1 MSLDAARPAPFGIA
15 TLAGLPLETVPA
27 SLARPVLGHALA
39 AMRRRYA
46 GVFARLADLGETLF
60 LIDPTDLPVAFLLR
74 PAGSQ
79 PMLALHKGVSE
90 QAGAAAT
97 IRAPLPT
104 LIALMEGRL
113 DGDAAFFGRDLVIEG
128 DMAAVLTL
136 RNALE
141 EGDIRVGETLI
152 EAAGPLAPL
161 LRRAALPFAGFH
173 RALDRRVTALQ
184 AALLQPVAARL
195 CILQAE
201 IVAMRALQASARPR
215 RRQEIES

>member
-1 MSLDAARPAPFGIA
+1 MSLDAARPAPFGIV
-15 TLAGLPLETVPA
+15 TLAGLPLETVPP

-60 LIDPTDLPVAFLLR
+60 LIDPTDLPVAFQLR
-74 PAGSQ
+74 PAGAH

-90 QAGAAAT
+90 QSGAAAT

-104 LIALMEGRL
+104 LIALMEGRI
-113 DGDAAFFGRDLVIEG
+113 DGDTAFFGRDLAIEG

-141 EGDIRVGETLI
+141 EGDIRIAETLI
-152 EAAGPLAPL
+152 EAAGPLTPL
-161 LRRAALPFAGFH
+161 LRRMASPLAGLH
-173 RALDRRVTALQ
+173 RALERRANALQ
-184 AALLQPVAARL
+184 AALLQPVAAQLSVAR
-195 CILQAE
+195 AE
-201 IVAMRALQASARPR
+201 IATLRALQTAARPR
-215 RRQEIES
+215 RRQEAES